1 MLLNEPHFFVLEDFI
16 GICLLVDFL
25 FLSTVLLLEV
35 GNSLMQLELVDLLL
49 EFMFLCF
56 SKLLPLLILE

>member
-1 MLLNEPHFFVLEDFI
+1 MLLNEPHFFVLENLI
-16 GICLLVDFL
+16 SICLLIDFL
-25 FLSTVLLLEV
+25 FLSTILLLEV
-35 GNSLMQLELVDLLL
+35 GNSLMQLELVYLLL